1 MSHTP
6 HQLPDEFPEF
16 AKTLQALK
24 QVDAHFAKLVD
35 QYDEANQKIHLAE
48 TNVTPMDDIGIIEL
62 RKERMALKD
71 DIAARLKSS
80 AEA

>member
-1 MSHTP
+1 MTHTP
-6 HQLPDEFPEF
+6 HKLAEEFPQF
-16 AKTLQALK
+16 TDTLAVLQTA
-24 QVDAHFAKLVD
+24 DAHFAKLVEK
-35 QYDEANQKIHLAE
+35 YETANQKIHLAE

-71 DIAARLKSS
+71 DIAARLKLA